1 MSEMKITI
9 TGAAG
14 YIGSSLCELLARKLD
29 CEIYAFDNLYYNQ
42 GTLVSNVFCRNSNIH
57 FFNEDITDW
66 SDNLSGA
73 IKGSDFIIPLAALVG
88 APLCNKYPE
97 ETVRVNYEW
106 METLVSKLLNE
117 TVIYPNTNSGYGT
130 TASDQLCTEDTPTN
144 PISLYAKTKDDAEK
158 ILLQRY
164 EKSIAF
170 RLATVFGC
178 SYRPRTDLLVNNLVK
193 FALDH
198 DHLTVFDGH
207 FRRNY
212 IHVRDICN
220 AFLFAINNRDV
231 MHGNVYNIGND
242 KINTTKLELVEKI
255 CDRTGVSFSEDKS
268 RTDPDKRDYVVS
280 SQKLYDLGYEPIY
293 TLSYGIDE
301 MVKFYNIW
309 NPLDEYKCKNY

>member
-178 SYRPRTDLLVNNLVK
+178 SYRPRTEGR
-193 FALDH
+193 H
-198 DHLTVFDGH
+198 T
-207 FRRNY
+207 
-212 IHVRDICN
+212 
-220 AFLFAINNRDV
+220 
-231 MHGNVYNIGND
+231 
-242 KINTTKLELVEKI
+242 
-255 CDRTGVSFSEDKS
+255 
-268 RTDPDKRDYVVS
+268 
-280 SQKLYDLGYEPIY
+280 
-293 TLSYGIDE
+293 
-301 MVKFYNIW
+301 
-309 NPLDEYKCKNY
+309 

>member
-178 SYRPRTDLLVNNLVK
+178 SYRPRTALLVNNLVK

-242 KINTTKLELVEKI
+242 KINTTKLEMVEKI

>member
-1 MSEMKITI
+1 
-9 TGAAG
+9 
-14 YIGSSLCELLARKLD
+14 
-29 CEIYAFDNLYYNQ
+29 
-42 GTLVSNVFCRNSNIH
+42 
-57 FFNEDITDW
+57 
-66 SDNLSGA
+66 
-73 IKGSDFIIPLAALVG
+73 
-88 APLCNKYPE
+88 
-97 ETVRVNYEW
+97 

-301 MVKFYNIW
+301 IVKFYNIW